1 MVMKKVSA
9 LGDDLIVIRK
19 LFGFAFEG
27 NKLTEKV
34 MSNDAKRT
42 TQEIHDFIKSGM
54 NEKVLD
60 FDRDGSVTALG
71 DGQWL

>member
-19 LFGFAFEG
+19 LFGSAFEG
-27 NKLTEKV
+27 NKLTEKAI
-34 MSNDAKRT
+34 SNDAKRT

>member
-1 MVMKKVSA
+1 
-9 LGDDLIVIRK
+9 
-19 LFGFAFEG
+19 
-27 NKLTEKV
+27 
-34 MSNDAKRT
+34 MSNDSKRT